1 MTVTFLGWNELIS
14 GLFDIEAFDQIFY
27 DSEKQPVLPKV
38 LSKIKEIADDQP
50 YYKYNGIWSRHME
63 NASFVLVFLT
73 WIGGEG
79 GDEGKLL
86 TYEEVARRMARIW
99 SFGLS
104 SNRSS
109 NGWRWHEISFQHRG
123 IPSVSDLTYQ
133 WTGIRSL
140 FIWLTVVPA
149 CCKLCHNGELFSSTC
164 DQSICQRTLN
174 CIPSLE
180 SQER

>member
-1 MTVTFLGWNELIS
+1 MIS

-86 TYEEVARRMARIW
+86 TYEEVARRMARI
-99 SFGLS
+99 
-104 SNRSS
+104 
-109 NGWRWHEISFQHRG
+109 
-123 IPSVSDLTYQ
+123 
-133 WTGIRSL
+133 
-140 FIWLTVVPA
+140 
-149 CCKLCHNGELFSSTC
+149 
-164 DQSICQRTLN
+164 
-174 CIPSLE
+174 
-180 SQER
+180 